1 MALTETLHAGEFIVS
16 EANGTRSRET
26 VSIDTAAVALPAGQ
40 VLGKI
45 TKAASAA
52 SVTASISGTTM
63 TVTAVGSGALSVGQT
78 LSGAGVTAG
87 TKITANGTGTGGVG
101 TYTVSASQT
110 VSSTTISAAGAVAA
124 AYAGNTGNGTIGA
137 ITLGAGAKAGIYN
150 LTIVEPGVNVG
161 NFIVEDP
168 DGLFVGQGDVA
179 VAFSGGGLSFTLADG
194 ATDFVSGDGF
204 TITVG
209 AGPGRYVAYSNA
221 ATDGSEV
228 AAAIL
233 YAPLADSAA
242 VQTAVAI
249 MRDAEVDESL
259 LTGLDATGK
268 TDLQALGIVFR

>member
-16 EANGTRSRET
+16 EANGTRSREEII
-26 VSIDTAAVALPAGQ
+26 IDSAAAALPAGQ

-52 SVTASISGTTM
+52 SVTASIAATTM

-87 TKITANGTGTGGVG
+87 TTITANGTGTGGIG

-110 VSSTTISAAGAVAA
+110 VASTTITAAGAVAA
-124 AYAGNTGNGTIGA
+124 AYAGNTGNGAMGA
-137 ITLGAGAKAGIYN
+137 ITLGAGAKAGVYS

-161 NFIVEDP
+161 NFVVEDP

-179 VAFSGGGLSFTLADG
+179 AAFSAGGLAFTLADG
-194 ATDFVSGDGF
+194 ATDFVAGDGF
-204 TITVG
+204 TITVAG
-209 AGPGRYVAYSNA
+209 ASGRYVAYSNA
-221 ATDGSEV
+221 ATDGREV

-233 YAPLADSAA
+233 YAPLADSTANQNAA
-242 VQTAVAI
+242 AI
-249 MRDAEVDESL
+249 VRDAEVDESL
-259 LTGLDATGK
+259 LTGLDAAGK
-268 TDLQALGIVFR
+268 ADLQALGIIFR